1 MKLAPDCQLG
11 RSILAPDASH
21 HSGSCPFIN
30 YVCHKYLFMPGVRI
44 VTPGIV
50 GALTPLVQ
58 SMTQPISIIDLFA
71 GPGGLGEGFSS
82 LRDNAGQRKF
92 QIALSIEMEASAHRT
107 LQLRAFY
114 RQFPYGEA
122 PPEYYDFLSGALGK
136 DPAAELFVRTRYPAS
151 AAAALKEAQQLTL
164 GQNHRKVY
172 SAIEDAL
179 GRPRP
184 QECVLIGG
192 PPCQA
197 YSLVGRSRN
206 RGIKGYKLEEDK
218 RSDLYR
224 EYLRIINRF
233 EPAVFVM
240 ENVKGL
246 LSAKHNG
253 QSIFER
259 IRADLRRP
267 GKAISSRTR
276 SKSEY
281 AIFSLEAPAPGGDL
295 FGQTHAP
302 RDFVIRSENH
312 GVPQSRHR
320 VILLGVRTD
329 VLSNRTPGVLGIAP
343 PVALR
348 DVISDLPRLR
358 SGLSKQEDSPRR
370 WAEAIRAEAASV
382 IHVLKHEHHFD
393 VAARMEA
400 AVGAILREQPGRG
413 TRWSVDS
420 TRLTPQ
426 ASGNPLTQWFH
437 DPSGWHGICNHESRG
452 HIQSD
457 LIRYLFCACF
467 SETMPE
473 GKRRTPKADEFPA
486 VLAPAH
492 ANWHSGDFADRF
504 RVQVPDRPATTITS
518 HISKD
523 GHYFIHYDPA
533 QCRSLTV
540 REAAR
545 VQTFPDNYFFVGNR
559 TQQYVQVGNAVPP
572 YLAYQIAKVVG
583 DIL

>member
-1 MKLAPDCQLG
+1 MKSTIP
-11 RSILAPDASH
+11 
-21 HSGSCPFIN
+21 
-30 YVCHKYLFMPGVRI
+30 
-44 VTPGIV
+44 
-50 GALTPLVQ
+50 
-58 SMTQPISIIDLFA
+58 IIDLFA

-82 LRDNAGQRKF
+82 ILDSSGRRRF
-92 QIALSIEMEASAHRT
+92 RIALSIEMEASAHRT

-114 RQFPYGEA
+114 RQFQPGDVPDSYYQFLAGELGRD
-122 PPEYYDFLSGALGK
+122 PTKGLFL
-136 DPAAELFVRTRYPAS
+136 DPRFSRE
-151 AAAALKEAQQLTL
+151 AAAAQNEAQQLTL
-164 GQNHRKVY
+164 GKNHRNVY
-172 SAIEDAL
+172 ATIQNAL
-179 GRPRP
+179 GRARNS
-184 QECVLIGG
+184 EWVLIGG

-206 RGIKGYKLEEDK
+206 RGIEGYRLEDDK
-218 RSDLYR
+218 RSSLYR

-246 LSAKHNG
+246 LSARHNG

-259 IRADLRRP
+259 IRDDLRKP
-267 GKAISSRTR
+267 GKAISSRKR

-281 AIFSLEAPAPGGDL
+281 AIFSLEAPARSGDL
-295 FGQTHAP
+295 FGHSHAP
-302 RDFVIRSENH
+302 RDFVVRSEKH
-312 GVPQSRHR
+312 GVPQARHR
-320 VILLGVRTD
+320 VILLGVRID
-329 VLSNRTPGVLGIAP
+329 ILSGRAPGALGIEP

-358 SGLSKQEDSPRR
+358 SRLSRQQDSPRL
-370 WAEAIRAEAASV
+370 WADTIKAEATSV
-382 IHVLKHEHHFD
+382 IHALRDEKRFD
-393 VAARMEA
+393 LAARMEA
-400 AVGAILREQPGRG
+400 AVIAIAGEQPDHGSC
-413 TRWSVDS
+413 WSVS
-420 TRLTPQ
+420 APQLTPP
-426 ASGNPLTQWFH
+426 ASGNPLADWYR
-437 DPSGWHGICNHESRG
+437 DPSGWSGVCNHEARG

-457 LIRYLFCACF
+457 LLRYLFCACF
-467 SETMPE
+467 SETMPD

-486 VLAPAH
+486 VLSPAH
-492 ANWHSGDFADRF
+492 ANWHSGHFADRF

-523 GHYFIHYDPA
+523 GHYFIHYDPT

-572 YLAYQIAKVVG
+572 YLAYQIAEVVQS
-583 DIL
+583 IL